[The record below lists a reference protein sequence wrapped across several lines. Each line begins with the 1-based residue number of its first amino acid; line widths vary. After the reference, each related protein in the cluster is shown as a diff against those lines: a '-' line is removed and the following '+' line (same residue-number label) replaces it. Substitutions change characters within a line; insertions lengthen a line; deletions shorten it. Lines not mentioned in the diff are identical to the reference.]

1 MSGARILGAT
11 ALALGVAAPFAG
23 AAPITER
30 APGAMDIAALARMV
44 AAQEDHVSALQLAR
58 WIRDRRPGLRV
69 IDVRSPEEFARFS
82 IPTAENVPIEQI
94 TDARFRDDETIVLY
108 SEGGAHAAQAWVFLK
123 AAGVRNVLFI
133 AGGLGDWFD
142 EVMNPVVP
150 VVPPPG
156 QAAHLAEVAELST
169 YFGGSPRAAP
179 ADGTAVAAAGGDHD
193 TANLIASARR
203 RGC

>member
-23 AAPITER
+23 APPASER
-30 APGAMDIAALARMV
+30 TAGAIDVAALARMV
-44 AAQEDHVSALQLAR
+44 AAQQDHVSALELAR

-69 IDVRSPEEFARFS
+69 IDVRSPDEFARFS
-82 IPTAENVPIEQI
+82 IPTAENVPIERI
-94 TDARFRDDETIVLY
+94 PGARFRDDETVVLY

-150 VVPPPG
+150 
-156 QAAHLAEVAELST
+156 AARRS
-169 YFGGSPRAAP
+169 GRGC
-179 ADGTAVAAAGGDHD
+179 AGGRGDGDQQLLRRH
-193 TANLIASARR
+193 AREPR
-203 RGC
+203 RQVVRRPPRRAITIPPT

>member
-1 MSGARILGAT
+1 MSAARILGAT

-23 AAPITER
+23 ARPAAER
-30 APGAMDIAALARMV
+30 TPGAIDTAALARMV

-58 WIRDRRPGLRV
+58 WIRDRRAGLRV
-69 IDVRSPEEFARFS
+69 IDVRSPAEFARFS
-82 IPTAENVPIEQI
+82 IPTAENMPIEHI
-94 TDARFRDDETIVLY
+94 PGAHFRDDETVVLY

-123 AAGVRNVLFI
+123 AAGVRNVMFV

-150 VVPPPG
+150 
-156 QAAHLAEVAELST
+156 AAPSPAEAAQVADVTELST
-169 YFGGSPRAAP
+169 YFGGTPRAAP
-179 ADGTAVAAAGGDHD
+179 AGGAAPAAAADRD

>member
-1 MSGARILGAT
+1 MSAARILGAA

-23 AAPITER
+23 ARPAAEP
-30 APGAMDIAALARMV
+30 APGAIDTAALARMV

-69 IDVRSPEEFARFS
+69 IDVRSPAEFARFS
-82 IPTAENVPIEQI
+82 IPTAENMPIEHVPG
-94 TDARFRDDETIVLY
+94 AHFRDDETVVLY

-123 AAGVRNVLFI
+123 AAGVRNVMFV

-150 VVPPPG
+150 
-156 QAAHLAEVAELST
+156 AAPSPAEAAQVADVTELST
-169 YFGGSPRAAP
+169 YFGGTPRAAP
-179 ADGTAVAAAGGDHD
+179 AGGAAPAAAADRD